1 MNELAQ
7 FLMENKISISS
18 VESFTVGGF
27 ANMIGSVSGISA
39 VYRGS
44 LVSYQTRIKRDVLHI
59 DQQVIDTYGVVSNE
73 VAGLMAIQ
81 GQKMFESDLCVSF
94 TGNAGP
100 TAMEGKPVGLIYIG
114 VAYLDKIYT
123 YCFEL
128 SGTREDI
135 KKQAILLG
143 IEKILK
149 ILKKNELKMRI

>member
-1 MNELAQ
+1 MEELAQ
-7 FLMENKISISS
+7 ILMDRHISISS

-27 ANMIGSVSGISA
+27 ANWIGSISGISA

-44 LVSYQTRIKRDVLHI
+44 LVSYQTRIKRDVLKI
-59 DQQVIDTYGVVSNE
+59 DQKIIDSFGVVSSE

-81 GQKMFESDLCVSF
+81 GQKMFSSDLCISF

-100 TAMEGKPVGLIYIG
+100 SAMEGKPVGLIYIG
-114 VAYLDKIYT
+114 IAFRETIST

-128 SGTREDI
+128 SGTRNDI

-143 IEKILK
+143 IEKIIK
-149 ILKKNELKMRI
+149 ILNENHS